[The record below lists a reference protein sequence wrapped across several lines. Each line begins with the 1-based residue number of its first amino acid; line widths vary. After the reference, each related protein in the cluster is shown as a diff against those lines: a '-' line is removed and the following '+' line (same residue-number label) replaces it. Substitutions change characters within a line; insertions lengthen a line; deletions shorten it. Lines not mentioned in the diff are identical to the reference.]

1 MAGECAV
8 ITVLLLFAAFAL
20 IRAKRRKW
28 AIATLPLAVMPFV
41 NVMAYIISM
50 ELLGIGYTF
59 VVALIVIA
67 VAMIISCTWIGF
79 LTATLLQ
86 KRKYRGSYLAGC
98 IAFNILLAV
107 ILLIDYYHELPL
119 IW

>member
-28 AIATLPLAVMPFV
+28 AIATLPLAIIPFV
-41 NVMAYIISM
+41 NVMAKLFTETVM
-50 ELLGIGYTF
+50 GRDYTF
-59 VVALIVIA
+59 VISLVVIMTSM
-67 VAMIISCTWIGF
+67 VISCTWIGF

-86 KRKYRGSYLAGC
+86 KRKLRTSYLLGSVV
-98 IAFNILLAV
+98 FNIILAV
-107 ILLIDYYHELPL
+107 VLLVDYYMELPL
-119 IW
+119 I

>member
-20 IRAKRRKW
+20 MRAKRRKW

-41 NVMAYIISM
+41 NVMAKVVSEEI
-50 ELLGIGYTF
+50 LGIGYTF
-59 VVALIVIA
+59 IVALIVIA
-67 VAMIISCTWIGF
+67 TAMVVSCTWIGF

-86 KRKYRGSYLAGC
+86 KRKYRTTYMVGC
-98 IAFNILLAV
+98 IAFNILLSV
-107 ILLIDYYHELPL
+107 ILLLDYYTELPL
-119 IW
+119 I

>member
-20 IRAKRRKW
+20 MRAKRRKW

-41 NVMAYIISM
+41 NVMAKVVSEEI
-50 ELLGIGYTF
+50 LGIGYTF
-59 VVALIVIA
+59 IVALIVIA
-67 VAMIISCTWIGF
+67 TAMVVSCTWIGF

-86 KRKYRGSYLAGC
+86 KRKYRTTYMAGC
-98 IAFNILLAV
+98 IAFNILLSV
-107 ILLIDYYHELPL
+107 ILLLDYYAELPL
-119 IW
+119 I

>member
-8 ITVLLLFAAFAL
+8 ITVLLLFAAFAMM
-20 IRAKRRKW
+20 RAKRRKW

-41 NVMAYIISM
+41 NVMAKVISDDILAI
-50 ELLGIGYTF
+50 EYTF
-59 VVALIVIA
+59 IVALIVIA
-67 VAMIISCTWIGF
+67 IATVISCTWIGY

-86 KRKYRGSYLAGC
+86 KRKYRTSYLAGC

-107 ILLIDYYHELPL
+107 ILLTDYYAELPL
-119 IW
+119 I

>member
-20 IRAKRRKW
+20 MRAKRRKW

-41 NVMAYIISM
+41 NVMAKVVSEEI
-50 ELLGIGYTF
+50 LGVGYTF
-59 VVALIVIA
+59 IVALIVIA
-67 VAMIISCTWIGF
+67 TAMVVSCTWIGF

-86 KRKYRGSYLAGC
+86 KRKYRTTYMVGC
-98 IAFNILLAV
+98 IAFNILLSV
-107 ILLIDYYHELPL
+107 ILLLDYYAELPL
-119 IW
+119 I

>member
-41 NVMAYIISM
+41 NVMAKMISE
-50 ELLGIGYTF
+50 ELLGIEYTF
-59 VVALIVIA
+59 VVALIVIMTA
-67 VAMIISCTWIGF
+67 VVISCTWIGF

-86 KRKYRGSYLAGC
+86 KRKYRTAYLMGC
-98 IAFNILLAV
+98 FAFNILLAV
-107 ILLIDYYHELPL
+107 ILLLDHYAELP
-119 IW
+119 II

>member
-8 ITVLLLFAAFAL
+8 ITVLLLFAVFAL
-20 IRAKRRKW
+20 MRAKRRKW

-41 NVMAYIISM
+41 NVMAKVIS
-50 ELLGIGYTF
+50 EDVFGIGYTF

-67 VAMIISCTWIGF
+67 TAMVISCTWIGF

-86 KRKYRGSYLAGC
+86 KRKYRTSYLIGC
-98 IAFNILLAV
+98 IAFNIILAVVLLA
-107 ILLIDYYHELPL
+107 DYYTELP
-119 IW
+119 II

>member
-41 NVMAYIISM
+41 NVMAKVIS
-50 ELLGIGYTF
+50 EDVLGVSYTF
-59 VVALIVIA
+59 VAALMVIA
-67 VAMIISCTWIGF
+67 TAMVISCTWIGF

-86 KRKYRGSYLAGC
+86 KRKYRMTYLAGC
-98 IAFNILLAV
+98 IAFNILLTV
-107 ILLIDYYHELPL
+107 ILLADYYTELPL
-119 IW
+119 I

>member
-20 IRAKRRKW
+20 MRAKRRKW

-41 NVMAYIISM
+41 NVMAKMIS
-50 ELLGIGYTF
+50 EEILGIGYTF

-67 VAMIISCTWIGF
+67 TAMVIACTWIGF

-86 KRKYRGSYLAGC
+86 KRKYRGTYLAGC
-98 IAFNILLAV
+98 IAFNIILAV
-107 ILLIDYYHELPL
+107 VLLLDYYKELPL
-119 IW
+119 I

>member
-20 IRAKRRKW
+20 MRAKRRKW

-41 NVMAYIISM
+41 NVMAKM
-50 ELLGIGYTF
+50 VTEELLGVGYTF

-67 VAMIISCTWIGF
+67 TAMIISCTWIGF

-86 KRKYRGSYLAGC
+86 KRKYRMTYLTGC
-98 IAFNILLAV
+98 IAFNILLSV
-107 ILLIDYYHELPL
+107 ILLLDYYTELPL
-119 IW
+119 I

>member
-41 NVMAYIISM
+41 NVMAKVIS
-50 ELLGIGYTF
+50 EDILGIGYTF

-67 VAMIISCTWIGF
+67 IATVISCTWIGF

-86 KRKYRGSYLAGC
+86 KRKYRGAYLAGC
-98 IAFNILLAV
+98 IAFNVILAAILL
-107 ILLIDYYHELPL
+107 LDYYTDLPL
-119 IW
+119 I

>member
-8 ITVLLLFAAFAL
+8 ITALLLFAVFAL
-20 IRAKRRKW
+20 IRVKRKKW
-28 AIATLPLAVMPFV
+28 AIATLPLAIMPFA
-41 NVMAYIISM
+41 NFAAYMVSM
-50 ELLGIGYTF
+50 EIPGINYTF
-59 VVALIVIA
+59 VAALIVIA
-67 VAMIISCTWIGF
+67 IATVISCTWIGF

-107 ILLIDYYHELPL
+107 ILLMDHYAELPL
-119 IW
+119 I